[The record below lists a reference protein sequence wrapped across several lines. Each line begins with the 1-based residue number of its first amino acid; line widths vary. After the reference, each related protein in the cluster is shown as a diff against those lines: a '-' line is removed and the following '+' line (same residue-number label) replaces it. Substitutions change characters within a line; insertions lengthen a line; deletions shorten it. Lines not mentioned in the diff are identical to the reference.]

1 MKDITSEQIET
12 RVAMWQQVRE
22 EIYRCM
28 KRAGDALFNLTDALL
43 SESQATSLAEL
54 SLSPSFERKWP
65 SIYEALEDGS
75 IDIEKLRAVWI
86 KALLAET
93 GEDELIWMAVDSSVV
108 ERPDAHTS
116 EDRGIIHLSN
126 LPLVDKPIGVGWTV
140 SSVVLLPEQPCSW
153 APILDQHRVRTDQTP
168 IQVAIAQ
175 LQALNP
181 LFGKRRVILLADRG
195 YCTPEFLRACHDL
208 GISVII
214 RMKSDRKLYRPA
226 VRRYKKGPMPK
237 DGPLFQG
244 KRQETHGAPE
254 AEVCELDAAG
264 RVVRTSRWSDLHFKQ
279 DRDLSVKVIRVERE
293 AAKDTKRDPR
303 VSWFVMLDD
312 VVPLGEVARSYG
324 LRFSQ
329 EHGYRFLKGDLL
341 WTQVHVRTPEQF
353 DRWSWLV
360 LIVFNQLYLARALG
374 AAMFRPWECKERP
387 VTPRQVRRMMPTL
400 LSQLGTPARP
410 CQPRG
415 KAPGRPKGFHP
426 QPAQRYPVIVKN
438 PKKKK
443 TPKKPLQATA

>member
-1 MKDITSEQIET
+1 MKDITAEQIET
-12 RVAMWQQVRE
+12 RVAMWQHVRE
-22 EIYRCM
+22 NIYRCM

-65 SIYEALEDGS
+65 SVYEALEDGS
-75 IDIEKLRAVWI
+75 IDIEKLRAVWVA
-86 KALLAET
+86 ALLAET
-93 GEDELIWMAVDSSVV
+93 GEDELIWIAVDSSVI

-153 APILDQHRVRTDQTP
+153 VPILDQQRVRTDHTP

-181 LFGKRRVILLADRG
+181 LLGKRRVILLADRG
-195 YCTPEFLRACHDL
+195 YCTPEFLRACRDL

-226 VRRYKKGPMPK
+226 VRRHKKGPMPK

-254 AEVCELDAAG
+254 AEACELDAKG
-264 RVVRTSRWSDLHFKQ
+264 RAVRTSRWSDLHFKQ

-303 VSWFVMLDD
+303 ISWFVMLDD
-312 VVPLGEVARSYG
+312 VVPLSVVAKSYC

-329 EHGYRFLKGDLL
+329 EHGYRFLKQDLL
-341 WTQVHVRTPEQF
+341 WTAAHVRTPEQF
-353 DRWSWLV
+353 ERWSWLV
-360 LIVFNQLYLARALG
+360 VIVFNQLYLARALG
-374 AAMFRPWECKERP
+374 AALYRPWECKERP
-387 VTPRQVRRMMPTL
+387 VTPRQIRRMMPTL
-400 LSQLGTPARP
+400 LLQLGTPARP

-426 QPAQRYPVIVKN
+426 KPAKRFSVVVKHS
-438 PKKKK
+438 KKA
-443 TPKKPLQATA
+443 KKPAVPLQEPA

>member
-12 RVAMWQQVRE
+12 RMAVWQQVRE
-22 EIYRCM
+22 DIYQCM
-28 KRAGDALFNLTDALL
+28 NRAGDALFNLTDALL

-65 SIYEALEDGS
+65 SVYEALEDGS
-75 IDIEKLRAVWI
+75 LDLEKLRAVWV
-86 KALLAET
+86 KALLGEK

-116 EDRGIIHLSN
+116 QDRGIIHLSN

-153 APILDQHRVRTDQTP
+153 VPIFDQQRVRTDHTP

-175 LQALNP
+175 LQAIKPHLGN
-181 LFGKRRVILLADRG
+181 RRVILLADRG

-226 VRRYKKGPMPK
+226 VRRHKKGPMPK
-237 DGPLFQG
+237 DGPVFQG

-254 AEVCELDAAG
+254 AEACELDAKG
-264 RVVRTSRWSDLHFKQ
+264 RAVRTSRWSDLHFKK

-303 VSWFVMLDD
+303 ISWFVMLDE
-312 VVPLGEVARSYG
+312 VVPLSAVAKSYR

-341 WTQVHVRTPEQF
+341 WTRVQVRTPEQF
-353 DRWSWLV
+353 ERWSWLV
-360 LIVFNQLYLARALG
+360 AIVFNQLYLARALG
-374 AAMFRPWECKERP
+374 AALYRPWECKERP

-400 LSQLGTPARP
+400 LSQLGTPACP

-443 TPKKPLQATA
+443 TPKKPLLATA